1 MTVPNTGPL
10 PASSIPMIIST
21 PIMEMMMMIIIII
34 IIIFIIFFH
43 KTDKNDI
50 HDDCDL
56 NL

>member
-21 PIMEMMMMIIIII
+21 PIMEMMMMMMII